1 MSAAFGRRFHELC
14 QQAETL
20 EASKRHERSPMME
33 GTYVDADGFLKW
45 RVQVR
50 HLIATVCGTESQHF
64 ILLAAKEDYE
74 GGYLH
79 KIRNLIQAD
88 VFDNELEQA
97 DELLASGY
105 KTPAAV
111 IAGIVL
117 ETSLRQVCQ
126 DHGLAAGKLDK
137 MNADLAKVGVYNKLV
152 QKQITTLAD
161 IRNNAAHGH
170 CDQFD
175 EGDVTNM
182 IRDIRSLLAGHL
194 T

>member
-1 MSAAFGRRFHELC
+1 LRDEAELF
-14 QQAETL
+14 
-20 EASKRHERSPMME
+20 SR
-33 GTYVDADGFLKW
+33 LKA
-45 RVQVR
+45 V
-50 HLIATVCGTESQHF
+50 
-64 ILLAAKEDYE
+64 LLAAKEDYE

-88 VFDNELEQA
+88 VFDSELEQA
-97 DELLASGY
+97 GELLASGY

-117 ETSLRQVCQ
+117 ETSLRQMCQ
-126 DHGLAAGKLDK
+126 DNGLPTGKLDK
-137 MNADLAKVGVYNKLV
+137 MNADLAKAGVYSKLV
-152 QKQITTLAD
+152 QKQITALAD

-170 CDQFD
+170 DDQFI

-182 IRDIRSLLAGHL
+182 IRDVRSLLASCL